1 MIENNWLYRLSK
13 ERIPQ
18 PSRNRMR
25 ASARTLLDVYAGF
38 RGLSSKRALPQF
50 LIIGAQ
56 KAGTTSLFN
65 WLLETGAVQS
75 PMFKEVG
82 YFDARW
88 HWPIKYRGYF
98 EAKKPGLLI
107 GEATPSYLAFPEV
120 PERVSSLIGP
130 DCKIIAVL
138 RDPVSRSVSHYFHE
152 RRLGFEKRDMY
163 TAMTEEEGLL
173 EEAFA
178 QGTSASRRRYILT
191 HFSYA
196 YRSEY
201 SKRLAPW
208 LEQFNR
214 ENILIVNSEKMFM
227 DPAKTIEA
235 AAEFLSVDMKTA
247 DNYAA
252 SNANSYVFEDERVAE
267 YLKNRLQDETRMFQ
281 DWVY

>member
-18 PSRNRMR
+18 PCRNRMR
-25 ASARTLLDVYAGF
+25 SSARTLLDMYAGF

-75 PMFKEVG
+75 PLFKEVG

-88 HWPIKYRGYF
+88 HWPINYRGYF
-98 EAKKPGLLI
+98 EAKKSGLLI

-120 PERVSSLIGP
+120 PERVCSLIGP

-163 TAMTEEEGLL
+163 SAMSEEDGLL

-235 AAEFLSVDMKTA
+235 TAEFLSVDMKTK
-247 DNYAA
+247 DNYVA